1 MGKETMNCLM
11 IFDHLNDIIY
21 IKCNSIFIKH
31 INELAVEDGVLP
43 EEVEFDIRVEAIL
56 LQIIFPE

>member
-1 MGKETMNCLM
+1 M

-21 IKCNSIFIKH
+21 IKCNSIFVKH

-43 EEVEFDIRVEAIL
+43 EEVIFDIEIKNAMHHLCLKFSEQV
-56 LQIIFPE
+56 